1 MTNHNIK
8 YLVLGLLLLLVYG
21 CKKDILGEGEITT
34 ITPNPIIT
42 VESRVVG
49 LVQDEAGLPLSEVKV
64 EHIGNSIMTDENGYF
79 SIPTV
84 STTVNGGY
92 ITFEKD
98 GFFENSKFIFQLDP
112 DDYSFLRVTMLDLGT
127 TREIDPSNAH
137 TVSIDNDKALIEF
150 KADAF
155 VDENGDVYSGTVSVF
170 SRYIDPTSLELAE
183 IMPGDLRGIDMN
195 QERVQLSTFGMLATE
210 LRGEN
215 GQELQLAEGKS
226 AEIKMLIPEELADS
240 ADPIIPTWSYDQDL
254 GYWIEES
261 SARLTADGYYTAEVT
276 HFSYWNYDAPW
287 PIVDF
292 CARLTFLS
300 GEPVANTKVCIKIV
314 GSGVTKCDWTDQ
326 RGKVGGKVP
335 LGKLLEII
343 VYNECGGIIYRE
355 EIGPFNED
363 VGTIPIT
370 IPDEKFFSV
379 QGQLTCKGNPV
390 TNGYVHIITDNT
402 RHVVPTDAEGN
413 YRLDLTDC
421 GVSTGQVS
429 LQGFDLDE
437 PGIGEIEEIVP
448 IDGMVLFSQEVCNEE
463 DENLIVEF
471 NGNMDVFGNPTAL
484 LINGTDL
491 LVRSGESVASSDF
504 LEFTIQ
510 DAFLGPDNTM
520 SSVLGRISS
529 NAFLCNNNVCL
540 QHFSANLEQTGSAVG
555 DIIVGTY
562 EGQLPGSTET
572 IEGSF
577 RISIKELGQTAVI
590 SGRFYF
596 DNNDNGMYD
605 PGDDELLDQNPAI
618 TLTEVNGNSISNS
631 GTLGE
636 FEFQNVLTQR
646 EYTFTIDFS
655 GEIDFTSETPF
666 DLNCKGIEFNP
677 STSRSSTFI
686 LEDSGITCLD
696 IPFKRTPFI
705 CEDNVTILG
714 QAVDCNGQ
722 LASLG
727 LFNPLDETIYFV
739 VTSVNGSATF
749 NITDEIGPGE
759 FVEANVEVGN
769 LQYGFFT
776 NSGGGG
782 PSTSLVPIC
791 ESEIFVPTIP
801 SIENCIDIGPVVC
814 RGTELEIGVDF
825 NCNVANLF
833 PTYLWSNGA
842 TTPTIT
848 TSIDGFFTVTV
859 TDFRGCSATSD
870 VIASFADV
878 TTASGYVWLDSN
890 DSGTIGVFEETE
902 DRLSDLTVI
911 LSEGDPSN
919 IIDQVQTNQDGEYT
933 FNNLIAGNSY
943 QVSFGLPMGFEFSPK
958 CIGNDTEVNS
968 KIDPDSGYAEFRM
981 ECDPQISGVN
991 SPSNL
996 NIGIKSL

>member
-79 SIPTV
+79 SMPTV

-112 DDYSFLRVTMLDLGT
+112 EDYSFLRVTMLDLRT
-127 TREIDPSNAH
+127 PSEIAPSNAH
-137 TVSIDNDKALIEF
+137 TVSVDNDKARIEF

-363 VGTIPIT
+363 VGTIPVT

-484 LINGTDL
+484 LINGTDI

-504 LEFTIQ
+504 LEFIIQ
-510 DAFLGPDNTM
+510 DAFLGPGNTM

-540 QHFSANLEQTGSAVG
+540 QHFSANLEQTGSVVG
-555 DIIVGTY
+555 DIIEGTY
-562 EGQLPGSTET
+562 KGQLPGSTET

-618 TLTEVNGNSISNS
+618 TLTEVDGNSISNS

-696 IPFKRTPFI
+696 IPLKRTPFI
-705 CEDNVTILG
+705 CEDNVNTSIVIDDCGSTI
-714 QAVDCNGQ
+714 NWIEI
-722 LASLG
+722 
-727 LFNPLDETIYFV
+727 FNPINENISFAI
-739 VTSVNGSATF
+739 TSINNQPVQNVEF
-749 NITDEIGPGE
+749 FFFLPGE
-759 FVEANVEVGN
+759 FTSFSIEAGTLGYTFWGVNGDI
-769 LQYGFFT
+769 
-776 NSGGGG
+776 
-782 PSTSLVPIC
+782 IC
-791 ESEIFVPTIP
+791 ESQINVPSNPIL
-801 SIENCIDIGPVVC
+801 SNCIEINPAIC
-814 RGTELEIGVDF
+814 RGADLEYGVEVTCVFLDPPF
-825 NCNVANLF
+825 S
-833 PTYLWSNGA
+833 YLWSDGS
-842 TTPTIT
+842 TRSTLT
-848 TSIDGFFTVTV
+848 TSIEGIFSVSV
-859 TDFRGCSATSD
+859 TDIKGCEGST
-870 VIASFADV
+870 IIEASFADV
-878 TTASGYVWLDSN
+878 TTASGFVWLDSN

-968 KIDPDSGYAEFRM
+968 KIDPDSGFAEFRM

>member
-79 SIPTV
+79 SMPTV

-127 TREIDPSNAH
+127 PSEIDPSNAH
-137 TVSIDNDKALIEF
+137 TVSVDNDKARIEF

-170 SRYIDPTSLELAE
+170 SRYLDPTSLELAE

-370 IPDEKFFSV
+370 IPDEKIFSV

-484 LINGTDL
+484 LINGTDI

-504 LEFTIQ
+504 LEFIIQ
-510 DAFLGPDNTM
+510 DAFLGPGNTM

-540 QHFSANLEQTGSAVG
+540 QHFSANLEQTGSVVG
-555 DIIVGTY
+555 DIIEGTY
-562 EGQLPGSTET
+562 KGQLPGSTET

-577 RISIKELGQTAVI
+577 RISIKELGQTAEI

-618 TLTEVNGNSISNS
+618 TLTEVDGNSISNS

-705 CEDNVTILG
+705 CEDNVNTSIVIDDCGSTI
-714 QAVDCNGQ
+714 NWIEI
-722 LASLG
+722 
-727 LFNPLDETIYFV
+727 FNPINENISFAI
-739 VTSVNGSATF
+739 TSINNQPVQNVEF
-749 NITDEIGPGE
+749 FFFLPGE
-759 FVEANVEVGN
+759 FTSFSIEAGTLGYTFWGVNGDI
-769 LQYGFFT
+769 
-776 NSGGGG
+776 
-782 PSTSLVPIC
+782 IC
-791 ESEIFVPTIP
+791 ESQINVPSNPIL
-801 SIENCIDIGPVVC
+801 SNCIEINPAIC
-814 RGTELEIGVDF
+814 RGADLEYGVEVTCVFLDPPF
-825 NCNVANLF
+825 S
-833 PTYLWSNGA
+833 YLWSDGS
-842 TTPTIT
+842 TRSTLT
-848 TSIDGFFTVTV
+848 TSIEGIFSVSV
-859 TDFRGCSATSD
+859 TDIKGCEGST
-870 VIASFADV
+870 IIEASFADV
-878 TTASGYVWLDSN
+878 TTASGFVWLDSN

-968 KIDPDSGYAEFRM
+968 KIDPDSGFAEFRM